1 MIDIGHTIGNYKITA
16 KLGEGGMGVVYLAE
30 HPVIG
35 KKVAMKAIHPEL
47 SRNSDVVSRF
57 VTEAKAVNQIGHEHI
72 VDIADFGNTADGE
85 FYFVMEYLQG
95 ESLSDRLRREHR
107 LDATSALSI
116 TGQIADALNASH
128 EQGIIHRDLKPEN
141 IFLCNNRGPGRD
153 FVKVLDFGLAKLT
166 LSDQK
171 VSHKTRTGSV
181 MGTPYYMSPEQCE
194 GKIEI
199 DHRADIY
206 SLGVL
211 LFEMLTGK
219 VPFGGD
225 GYGEIIVKHVTMPPP
240 SVRSINEELPEEV
253 DLILYRALA
262 KDRNQRFQTMA
273 DFEEALLDPARYA
286 TSAPVIGIP
295 EDLSGV
301 ARAASPMARSE
312 MDARSKIGFGSGLE
326 VSRPPGG
333 IPSTFREGRGE
344 LIDRLPFLPKKKGG
358 VLAFLGLAGVAAAA
372 LVLVVT
378 RSGGNSGYR
387 QQQLTPQV
395 ALHPATVRINF
406 NSDPDGAI
414 VVRADGK
421 TLGLTPLSIEVP
433 YSDSAVEFQFRKVGF
448 EKKTVYVVPNLPSP
462 LFATLRKIE
471 APPPTPAP
479 AQTSSSSRRSSSSG
493 DKDKD
498 KDRERAS
505 KRTRTPTTAP
515 THTDDEDGTLEP
527 SFGRP

>member
-47 SRNSDVVSRF
+47 SKNSDVVSRF

-72 VDIADFGNTADGE
+72 VDIADFGNTSDGE

-107 LDATSALSI
+107 LAPPSALSI
-116 TGQIADALNASH
+116 TAQIADALNSSH

-141 IFLCNNRGPGRD
+141 IFLCINRGPGRD

-240 SVRSINEELPEEV
+240 SVRSINEELPEEM

-262 KDRNQRFQTMA
+262 KDRDQRFQTMA
-273 DFEEALLDPARYA
+273 EFEEALRDPQNYA

-301 ARAASPMARSE
+301 ARAAAPMTRSE
-312 MDARSKIGFGSGLE
+312 MDARSKIGFASGLDLE
-326 VSRPPGG
+326 RPPGG

-344 LIDRLPFLPKKKGG
+344 LIDRFIPKKKSGMLFFFAG
-358 VLAFLGLAGVAAAA
+358 VLALAGTTVFTVA
-372 LVLVVT
+372 T
-378 RSGGNSGYR
+378 RSGGR
-387 QQQLTPQV
+387 QPLPATPV
-395 ALHPATVRINF
+395 ALHPSAVRINF

-414 VVRADGK
+414 VLRGDGK

-433 YSDSAVEFQFRKVGF
+433 YSDSAVEFQFRKAGF

-471 APPPTPAP
+471 APPPESNPATPSA
-479 AQTSSSSRRSSSSG
+479 RRSGSAWSG
-493 DKDKD
+493 
-498 KDRERAS
+498 
-505 KRTRTPTTAP
+505 AP
-515 THTDDEDGTLEP
+515 SQPKKPKQPAAEKQPLHNDDEDGTLEP
-527 SFGRP
+527 SFGKP

>member
-1 MIDIGHTIGNYKITA
+1 MIDIGHTIGNYRITA

-47 SRNSDVVSRF
+47 SKNSDVVSRF

-72 VDIADFGNTADGE
+72 VDIADFGNTSDGE

-95 ESLSDRLRREHR
+95 ESLSDRLRRENR
-107 LDATSALSI
+107 LAAGSALSI
-116 TGQIADALNASH
+116 TAQIADALNASH

-141 IFLCNNRGPGRD
+141 IFLCVNRGAGRD

-240 SVRSINEELPEEV
+240 SVRSLNEELPEEI

-262 KDRNQRFQTMA
+262 KDRDQRFQTMA
-273 DFEEALLDPARYA
+273 ELQAALLDPQRYA
-286 TSAPVIGIP
+286 SSAPVIGIP
-295 EDLSGV
+295 DDLSGV
-301 ARAASPMARSE
+301 ARAASPMARAE

-326 VSRPPGG
+326 VDRAAGG

-344 LIDRLPFLPKKKGG
+344 IFERFIPKKKNGM
-358 VLAFLGLAGVAAAA
+358 LAFYTGILFLAVA
-372 LVLVVT
+372 VVVMFT
-378 RSGGNSGYR
+378 SRGGGNK
-387 QQQLTPQV
+387 QQLPAAPV
-395 ALHPATVRINF
+395 SLHPSAVRINF
-406 NSDPDGAI
+406 NSDPDGA
-414 VVRADGK
+414 VVLRADGK

-433 YSDSAVEFQFRKVGF
+433 YSDSAVEFQFRKAGF
-448 EKKTVYVVPNLPSP
+448 EKKAVYVVPNLPSP

-471 APPPTPAP
+471 EPPAP
-479 AQTSSSSRRSSSSG
+479 QKTGPEPTSSRRSSSSG
-493 DKDKD
+493 GGQPAEKK
-498 KDRERAS
+498 K
-505 KRTRTPTTAP
+505 KQPPPTTPAA
-515 THTDDEDGTLEP
+515 THDDEDGTLEP
-527 SFGRP
+527 SYGRP